1 MQQFGNLESE
11 KRQERNEKRSENNQ
25 NHLEDRIKDFFKIN
39 DLTEE
44 DDQSTF
50 GKTQQ
55 KRAQTSHNFNKKNA
69 MNQSASN
76 KQFNPILK
84 ESANIT
90 KSGNKTSTGFFNIN
104 RNKMFSSTLPK
115 NKSARYD
122 NKYISDMENF
132 GKTSLSKANKSKGY
146 DGFES
151 YNIPRVGLRSKSEM
165 KENSLVDNYSRQ
177 MANSIKLGSKQCS
190 NANSV
195 ELNQL
200 CEEENKKLRN
210 VIKNQLNG
218 EYLAKAKLP
227 KISYIVN
234 QPKFNMANSRTQYNK
249 NMGAKFNPFNYQTDR
264 SSKTFGRNIF
274 GGTFNH

>member
-1 MQQFGNLESE
+1 M
-11 KRQERNEKRSENNQ
+11 KKNNNPQ
-25 NHLEDRIKDFFKIN
+25 LEDRIKDFFKIN

-44 DDQSTF
+44 DEPATF

-55 KRAQTSHNFNKKNA
+55 KRSQTSHDFNKKSA
-69 MNQSASN
+69 QSDRGMLQSASN
-76 KQFNPILK
+76 KHFNPILK
-84 ESANIT
+84 ESSNMS
-90 KSGNKTSTGFFNIN
+90 KNGNKTSTGFFNIN
-104 RNKMFSSTLPK
+104 RNKMFSSALPK
-115 NKSARYD
+115 NKLARYD

-177 MANSIKLGSKQCS
+177 MANSIKLGGKQCS
-190 NANSV
+190 NASDS

-200 CEEENKKLRN
+200 CEEENRKLRY
-210 VIKNQLNG
+210 VIKNQLNA
-218 EYLAKAKLP
+218 EYLSKAKLP

-234 QPKFNMANSRTQYNK
+234 QPKFNMANSRTQNNK
-249 NMGAKFNPFNYQTDR
+249 NMGVKFNPFNYQADR